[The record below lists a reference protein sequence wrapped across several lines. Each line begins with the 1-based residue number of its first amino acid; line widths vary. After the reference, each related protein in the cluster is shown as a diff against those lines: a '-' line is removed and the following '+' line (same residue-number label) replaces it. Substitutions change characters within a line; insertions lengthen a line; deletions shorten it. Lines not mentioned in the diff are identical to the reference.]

1 MVTWVE
7 TSTLEAKD
15 VLIEVTIMQWTNQKT
30 GDIEE
35 LESIPDDRWP
45 EFIPQDETCQML
57 YQRLLITKVWFLK
70 MRRLSLWLDQ

>member
-1 MVTWVE
+1 
-7 TSTLEAKD
+7 
-15 VLIEVTIMQWTNQKT
+15 MQWTNQKT

-57 YQRLLITKVWFLK
+57 Y
-70 MRRLSLWLDQ
+70 RRYVNHKGMVPKDAAFVVMARSIGRKDLCD